1 MCYCE
6 GSSAVVGVGV
16 GVEEGV
22 TVKVEV
28 GRDVELGTS
37 VVAMGSEVFVEVGKS
52 GMAVAPGTGVRVGTF
67 GTQSLWPA

>member
-6 GSSAVVGVGV
+6 GGGSVVGISVG
-16 GVEEGV
+16 EGI

-28 GRDVELGTS
+28 GGNVELGTA
-37 VVAMGSEVFVEVGKS
+37 VVAMGSEVFVEVGRL

-67 GTQSLWPA
+67 GTHSLWPA

>member
-6 GSSAVVGVGV
+6 GGGSVVGVS
-16 GVEEGV
+16 VEGGI

-28 GRDVELGTS
+28 GAKVELGTS
-37 VVAMGSEVFVEVGKS
+37 VVGMGSEVFVEVGRF

-67 GTQSLWPA
+67 GTQSL

>member
-28 GRDVELGTS
+28 GGGVELGTA
-37 VVAMGSEVFVEVGKS
+37 VVAVGNEVFVEVGKS
-52 GMAVAPGTGVRVGTF
+52 GMVVAPGTGVRVGTF
-67 GTQSLWPA
+67 GTHSLWPA

>member
-1 MCYCE
+1 MAVSVGE
-6 GSSAVVGVGV
+6 GI
-16 GVEEGV
+16 

-28 GRDVELGTS
+28 GGNVELGTA
-37 VVAMGSEVFVEVGKS
+37 VVGMGSEVFVEVRKV